1 MKHSADEL
9 IAIAH
14 RYYMRGLCYDD
25 SYKETE
31 EYRRLVE
38 ARIRAGTGA
47 NRDRWR
53 ALLCRID
60 EQFPG
65 KGVENESVHLETGSV
80 DACYSGTLWLTHP
93 TNEHSHTVEFL
104 VSFLVPYYIVYS
116 ERVVDDPDAL
126 KAHRASSSTVVGVLV
141 GDTYEFIPAEVA
153 DPEFRAEEAKGFRR
167 RVVSFDFSPDEAPF
181 AAWIAH
187 EIEATFG
194 AERMPPEI
202 GKVIV
207 PEVSTQL
214 QLSGEATL
222 YDCLFVAQMPGLLR

>member
-1 MKHSADEL
+1 MKDSADEL
-9 IAIAH
+9 IAIAR
-14 RYYMRGLCYDD
+14 RYYARGTCGDD

-31 EYRRLVE
+31 ENRRLVE

-47 NRDRWR
+47 DRDRWR
-53 ALLCRID
+53 ALLGRIR

-65 KGVENESVHLETGSV
+65 NSVVNGSIHLETGSV

-93 TNEHSHTVEFL
+93 TDEHFHTVEFR

-141 GDTYEFIPAEVA
+141 GDTWEFIPAEVA

-167 RVVSFDFSPDEAPF
+167 RMVSFDFSPEEAPF
-181 AAWIAH
+181 AAWIAG
-187 EIEATFG
+187 EIEATFD

-202 GKVIV
+202 GKVLV
-207 PEVSTQL
+207 PEVSTHL
-214 QLSGEATL
+214 QLPGEATL
-222 YDCLFVAQMPGLLR
+222 YDCLFVAQMLGPRR